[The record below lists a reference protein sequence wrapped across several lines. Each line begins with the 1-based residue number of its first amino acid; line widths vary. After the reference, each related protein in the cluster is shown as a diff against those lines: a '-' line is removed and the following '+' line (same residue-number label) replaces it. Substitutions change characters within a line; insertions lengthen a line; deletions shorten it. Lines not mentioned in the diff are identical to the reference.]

1 MSLECFLYLAHSL
14 STTWVFVVWQG
25 RLTFLGA
32 LFEAVI
38 DLLKHGLAASLK
50 HRKHNA
56 LERLFVR
63 RLDGPLHGF
72 GGGSTNGI
80 CRVLGKRQQQ
90 ETFMFKRRKNKQTR
104 NKHSNDGRGSGCWVV
119 SPPTFDLTTLLT
131 LSFKVTSTAVSLA
144 AMVLLSWPVT
154 GSRLLEIAEDG
165 TELRRQI
172 NKSERVI
179 KDAAEKNGNNLS
191 WY

>member
-1 MSLECFLYLAHSL
+1 MFSIFGPLSVDYMGFCGMTRSPHILGCLVWSCHWSVETWTGSLAQTQEARCFGTPLCTPPGWAPAWL
-14 STTWVFVVWQG
+14 
-25 RLTFLGA
+25 R
-32 LFEAVI
+32 
-38 DLLKHGLAASLK
+38 
-50 HRKHNA
+50 
-56 LERLFVR
+56 R
-63 RLDGPLHGF
+63 RLDQWRLSCSGEEAATGDIH
-72 GGGSTNGI
+72 
-80 CRVLGKRQQQ
+80 VQ
-90 ETFMFKRRKNKQTR
+90 EAKKQTR
-104 NKHSNDGRGSGCWVV
+104 NKHSIDGRGSGCWVV

-154 GSRLLEIAEDG
+154 GSRLLEMAEDG